1 MRKVLAFDLGGTKFA
16 FGVVAEDG
24 TVLGSGRVE
33 TWAEKGAAQAVQ
45 RVAAAAHE
53 LLAQLQL
60 KPADLVAIGI
70 ASPGPLDVNRG
81 CVDGS
86 PNLPGWTGYPIEGE
100 LSKAFGG
107 LPARIDN
114 DCNAAA
120 LGEYLFGAGQGK
132 KNVIYITIS
141 TGIGG
146 GAVIDGR
153 LMRGANGN
161 AAELGHIPLTMDGPR
176 CGCGNQGCWE
186 VYASGTAIARRTR
199 EALAAGRSSSIT
211 SFAGSI
217 EQVTTHHLF
226 QALTQK
232 DPLAIEIWDA
242 SIDYLGRGLG
252 AVINT
257 FNPDVIVVGG
267 GVTAAGDVL
276 FGPLRARAQH
286 YAFPRLAAACTIV
299 PAALGG
305 NVGVVGAAA
314 CAFEAAP
321 R

>member
-33 TWAEKGAAQAVQ
+33 TWAEKGAAQAVS
-45 RVAAAAHE
+45 RVAAAAHQ
-53 LLAQLQL
+53 LLVQLQL
-60 KPADLVAIGI
+60 QPSDLCAIGI
-70 ASPGPLDVNRG
+70 ASPGPLDTARG

-100 LSKAFGG
+100 LSKSFGG

-120 LGEYLFGAGQGK
+120 LGEYLFGAGKGK

-153 LMRGANGN
+153 LMRGSNGN
-161 AAELGHIPLTMDGPR
+161 AAELGHIPLTMDGPC
-176 CGCGNQGCWE
+176 CGCGNLGCWE
-186 VYASGTAIARRTR
+186 AYASGTAIARRTR
-199 EALAAGRSSSIT
+199 EALSAGRASSIT
-211 SFAGSI
+211 DFAGSI

-232 DPLAIEIWDA
+232 DPLAVEIWDE

-257 FNPDVIVVGG
+257 FNPDIIVVGG
-267 GVTAAGDVL
+267 GVTAAGDAL
-276 FGPLRARAQH
+276 FVPMRAKANS
-286 YAFPRLAAACTIV
+286 YAFPRLAAVCTIV

-314 CAFEAAP
+314 CAFESAV
-321 R
+321 

>member
-33 TWAEKGAAQAVQ
+33 TWAEKGAAQAVS
-45 RVAAAAHE
+45 RVAAAAHQLLVE
-53 LLAQLQL
+53 LQLQ
-60 KPADLVAIGI
+60 PSDLCAIGI
-70 ASPGPLDVNRG
+70 ASPGPLDTARG

-100 LSKAFGG
+100 LSKSFGG

-120 LGEYLFGAGQGK
+120 LGEYLFGAGKGK

-153 LMRGANGN
+153 LMRGSNGN

-176 CGCGNQGCWE
+176 CGCGNFGCWE
-186 VYASGTAIARRTR
+186 AYASGTAIARRTR
-199 EALAAGRSSSIT
+199 EALSAGRASSIT
-211 SFAGSI
+211 GFAGSI

-232 DPLAIEIWDA
+232 DPLAIEIWDE

-252 AVINT
+252 AVI
-257 FNPDVIVVGG
+257 
-267 GVTAAGDVL
+267 
-276 FGPLRARAQH
+276 
-286 YAFPRLAAACTIV
+286 
-299 PAALGG
+299 
-305 NVGVVGAAA
+305 
-314 CAFEAAP
+314 
-321 R
+321 

>member
-33 TWAEKGAAQAVQ
+33 TWAEKGAAQAVS
-45 RVAAAAHE
+45 RVAAAAHQLLVE
-53 LLAQLQL
+53 LQLQ
-60 KPADLVAIGI
+60 PSDLCAIGI
-70 ASPGPLDVNRG
+70 ASPGPLDTARG

-100 LSKAFGG
+100 LSKSFGG

-120 LGEYLFGAGQGK
+120 LGEYLFGAGKGK

-153 LMRGANGN
+153 LMRGSNGN

-176 CGCGNQGCWE
+176 CGCGNLGCWE
-186 VYASGTAIARRTR
+186 AYASGTAIARRTR
-199 EALAAGRSSSIT
+199 EALSAGRASSIT
-211 SFAGSI
+211 GFVGSI

-232 DPLAIEIWDA
+232 DPLAVEIWDQ

-257 FNPDVIVVGG
+257 FNPDIIVVGG
-267 GVTAAGDVL
+267 GVTAAGDAL
-276 FGPLRARAQH
+276 FVPMRAKANS
-286 YAFPRLAAACTIV
+286 YAFPRLAAVCTIV

-314 CAFEAAP
+314 CAFESAV
-321 R
+321 